1 MDFHLYFLYLCVG
14 ICNCCVCMYL
24 HAYSTLC
31 ITIVTYSMCHPDKH
45 KHTAIRIVLYTVSK
59 LTRYTKF
66 NINDFLFVQ
75 LQTEPSKESMFYFI
89 NVYYKLHTS
98 DSSVDSY
105 KTPHRL
111 VFIPIYRET
120 P

>member
-1 MDFHLYFLYLCVG
+1 
-14 ICNCCVCMYL
+14 MYL

-31 ITIVTYSMCHPDKH
+31 ITTVTYSMCHPDKH
-45 KHTAIRIVLYTVSK
+45 KHTAIRNVLYTVSK

-75 LQTEPSKESMFYFI
+75 LQTEPSKESMFYFR
-89 NVYYKLHTS
+89 NVYYKLDTS
-98 DSSVDSY
+98 GSSVDTY
-105 KTPHRL
+105 ETPYRL
-111 VFIPIYRET
+111 VFIPIYRKT